1 MADQT
6 NDPLWIAVP
15 ATDPF
20 TATTHGE
27 HHVEFVSRHAI
38 AETGLRC
45 PSCQTEVS
53 PIGDYTMVRHS
64 RLGDVIKCNGKRIIQ
79 DEEYVCGMFL
89 AASPDTEHGD
99 HLIYD
104 KTPKEDRF
112 ELFYR
117 FVRISE
123 GDAAKLRYGPD
134 AVLSV
139 EGEVFASK
147 APPGTSPVERPRLIF
162 KVGQVWQ
169 TDDER
174 QVQILRVQTD
184 GDPMFDGWAW
194 GIFLNTE
201 PFEWNIDPSGLVR
214 QTMRDPTLNDRAR
227 LLHEIRPN

>member
-1 MADQT
+1 MID
-6 NDPLWIAVP
+6 DPLWIAVP

-45 PSCQTEVS
+45 PACQTEVS
-53 PIGDYTMVRHS
+53 PIGDYAMVRHS

-99 HLIYD
+99 HILYD
-104 KTPKEDRF
+104 KVPAEDRF

-134 AVLSV
+134 AKIVD
-139 EGEVFASK
+139 GEVVATPSD
-147 APPGTSPVERPRLIF
+147 PPPPPVERPRLNL
-162 KVGQVWQ
+162 KAGQVWQ
-169 TDDER
+169 TDDNR
-174 QVQILRVQTD
+174 QIQILRVQENYD
-184 GDPMFDGWAW
+184 IMFDGWAW
-194 GIFLNTE
+194 GIFLNEE
-201 PFEWNIDPSGLVR
+201 PFEWNIDPFGLVR

-227 LLHEIRPN
+227 LLHEVRPN